1 MAITAAAFVKTA
13 MMTTMRDSMA
23 DGTLELLSAANQVLA
38 VFGLSSTGGTI
49 SGSTWTVAL
58 DSSGST
64 VGTAASG
71 AGTVATSARIKSSG
85 GAVGLSGFNVGLTG
99 SGADF
104 QFDNVS
110 ISEGQTVNLTSGT
123 IAW

>member
-13 MMTTMRDSMA
+13 MMTAMRDSMA

-38 VFGLSSTGGTI
+38 VFGLSAVGGTI
-49 SGSTWTVAL
+49 AGSAWTVEL
-58 DSSGST
+58 DATAT

-71 AGTVATSARIKSSG
+71 AGTVATAARLKSSG
-85 GAVGLSGFNVGLTG
+85 AAIGLDGFTVGLTG
-99 SGADF
+99 SGAHF

-123 IAW
+123 ITW